1 MTATAAAIGFSST
14 FSIMTS
20 GSYVAVGEVTSITP
34 PGLTRGAI
42 DATHLGSPDGYKEF
56 IAEIAEA
63 GEASITL
70 NLVPSAT
77 DVLITAFN
85 AGVGDFEI
93 EFPSGVSMTFDG
105 VITSYELGDLT
116 LDKMTATLTVKASG
130 KPAMVAA

>member
-14 FSIMTS
+14 FSVMTG
-20 GSYVAVGEVTSITP
+20 GSYVAVGEVTSVTP
-34 PGLTRGAI
+34 PGLTRETI
-42 DATHLGSPDGYKEF
+42 DATHLSSDDGYKEF
-56 IAEIAEA
+56 IAGLAES
-63 GEASITL
+63 GDASITL

-85 AGVGDFEI
+85 AGVGDFQI

-105 VITSYELGDLT
+105 IVTAYEFGELT
-116 LDKMTATLTVKASG
+116 TDKMTATFTVKATG